1 MRRLAIAL
9 FASGLG
15 LAPVPAFAFQSSGT
29 PASPAAIASP
39 APGAVVPVIGP
50 PPAGTYVINAID
62 VGTGLSILVEGK
74 DFTLL
79 YDAGSN
85 DDGAR
90 GDDNRV
96 LAYLRAVRPD
106 LKVIDH
112 LLLSHPHEDH
122 DAMIDDVLTTYEVR
136 NVWDSGSLNNTCA
149 YHAFLDAVAAEP
161 GVAYHDALGSGGT
174 HVSSFTPST
183 TKCHGAVRAA
193 TVNVP
198 RADQIVPGADIPL
211 GAGAKM
217 TILHADGNATGKHL
231 NDASVVTRLHL
242 GNRHILLMGDAGG
255 ENEVRNPPSTPARPD
270 SVEGE
275 LLAKF
280 KTALPADVLIVGHHG
295 SMTSSRVNFLDAVD
309 ADNFVISVG
318 PKLYS
323 GTRLPDAAVVA
334 ELTRRGSVWR
344 TDRNDATCGQNPRK
358 IGADKDGKPGGC
370 DNIQIFIDATG
381 AITAGYSPLTD

>member
-1 MRRLAIAL
+1 MRTLTLALSAM
-9 FASGLG
+9 G
-15 LAPVPAFAFQSSGT
+15 LALAPASALAYQPSGT
-29 PASPAAIASP
+29 PAPPAPNVP
-39 APGAVVPVIGP
+39 APGAVFPLIGP
-50 PPAGTYVINAID
+50 PPAGTFAIHAID
-62 VGTGLSILVEGK
+62 VGTGLSILVEGS

-90 GDDNRV
+90 GADDRV
-96 LAYLRAVRPD
+96 LAFLRAVRPD

-112 LLLSHPHEDH
+112 LFLSHPHEDH
-122 DAMIDDVLTTYEVR
+122 DAMIDDVLAAYDVR
-136 NVWDSGSLNNTCA
+136 NVWNSGSLNNTCA

-161 GVAYHDALGSGGT
+161 GVAYHDAIGSGGT
-174 HVSSFTPST
+174 HVASFTASSS
-183 TKCHGAVRAA
+183 KCHGAVRSAK
-193 TVNVP
+193 VSVP
-198 RADQIVPGADIPL
+198 RASQIAPGVDIPL

-231 NDASVVTRLHL
+231 NDASVVTRLHF
-242 GNRHILLMGDAGG
+242 GNRHILVMGDAGG
-255 ENEVRNPPSTPARPD
+255 ENEVRHPPSTPARPD

-275 LLAKF
+275 LLANF

-323 GTRLPDAAVVA
+323 GTRLPDDEVVT

-358 IGADKDGKPGGC
+358 IGGDKDGKPGGC
-370 DNIQIFIDATG
+370 DNIQIFIDPTG

>member
-1 MRRLAIAL
+1 MRKLAIGILA
-9 FASGLG
+9 AGLG
-15 LAPVPAFAFQSSGT
+15 FAPAPAFAFQ
-29 PASPAAIASP
+29 PASPI
-39 APGAVVPVIGP
+39 AVVPLTGP

-62 VGTGLSILVEGK
+62 VGTGLSVLVEGH

-90 GDDNRV
+90 GADDRV

-112 LLLSHPHEDH
+112 LFLSHPHEDH
-122 DAMIDDVLTTYEVR
+122 DAMIDDVLATYDVK
-136 NVWDSGSLNNTCA
+136 NVWNSGSLNNTCA

-161 GVAYHDALGSGGT
+161 GVAYHDALASGGT
-174 HVSSFTPST
+174 HDASFTAST
-183 TKCHGAVRAA
+183 SKCHGAVRTA
-193 TVNVP
+193 TAHVP
-198 RADQIVPGADIPL
+198 RSSQIAPGVAIPL
-211 GAGAKM
+211 GDGAQM

-231 NDASVVTRLHL
+231 NDASLVTRLDL
-242 GNRHILLMGDAGG
+242 GNRHVLMMGDAGG
-255 ENEVRNPPSTPARPD
+255 ENEVRHPPSTPARPD

-280 KTALPADVLIVGHHG
+280 PKALPAEILIVGHHG
-295 SMTSSRVNFLDAVD
+295 SMTSSRVNFLDAVG
-309 ADNFVISVG
+309 AHNFVISVG

-323 GTRLPDAAVVA
+323 GTQLPDPPVVA
-334 ELTRRGSVWR
+334 ELNRRGSVWR
-344 TDRNDATCGQNPRK
+344 TDRNDSACARNPRK
-358 IGADKDGKPGGC
+358 IGPDNDGKPGGC
-370 DNIQIFIDATG
+370 DNVQIAIDPTG